1 MASIYNEICFIAH
14 CHLCFRAIGQPSNY
28 LDRIG
33 RLIWQ
38 LNRSLFEGLSYSS
51 YIFLQCSSLSTL
63 WFIEI
68 HFSLHAK
75 MQRMKMYQIIQTSL
89 LSKWHCCPNWEKSGE
104 SQRKWIFWGEQNIF
118 PNTVLTDKQR
128 VTNLFDKST
137 LSMGWLKIRIL

>member
-1 MASIYNEICFIAH
+1 MFVLIWFFEFTRYVGYLDHSHHRESTLLWQAHFFQVASIYNEICFIAH

-104 SQRKWIFWGEQNIF
+104 SQR
-118 PNTVLTDKQR
+118 
-128 VTNLFDKST
+128 
-137 LSMGWLKIRIL
+137 